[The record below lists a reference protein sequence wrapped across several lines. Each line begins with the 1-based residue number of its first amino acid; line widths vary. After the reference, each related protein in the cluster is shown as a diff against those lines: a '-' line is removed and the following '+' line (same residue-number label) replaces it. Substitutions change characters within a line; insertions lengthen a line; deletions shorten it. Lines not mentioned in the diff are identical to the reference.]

1 MRSVHRESSC
11 SPPCGAGKRLSSVAK
26 LATAP
31 PSDARQRK
39 AMGMSTHGH
48 QQLSEHHAGHA
59 GSHADAKVR
68 YTMLAVLLVVSEP
81 LTANALAPD
90 HETWLFRS
98 AIAARRNRQR
108 VDEASSDH
116 CGREVVSMMPV
127 PITAAVKWSLVMTYA
142 VDPTTLYTQVTAPAS
157 RSSLHDHM
165 PAPGRRVAC
174 AAHASCPV
182 PDR

>member
-116 CGREVVSMMPV
+116 CGREVVPSYDLRGGPHNPV
-127 PITAAVKWSLVMTYA
+127 HAGHSSSV
-142 VDPTTLYTQVTAPAS
+142 QVQPPRPHAGPRAS
-157 RSSLHDHM
+157 RRV
-165 PAPGRRVAC
+165 RRARV
-174 AAHASCPV
+174 V
-182 PDR
+182 PSA

>member
-90 HETWLFRS
+90 CHTASIGWLLCLLLPVLPTGKVTCQLLLGS
-98 AIAARRNRQR
+98 CNCVGNWVPVTLGESGYNLANH
-108 VDEASSDH
+108 ASSSRARS
-116 CGREVVSMMPV
+116 CGALRGTRPKCVSP
-127 PITAAVKWSLVMTYA
+127 PPLA
-142 VDPTTLYTQVTAPAS
+142 D
-157 RSSLHDHM
+157 
-165 PAPGRRVAC
+165 AC
-174 AAHASCPV
+174 SQQRP
-182 PDR
+182 